1 MGRFYIKTIYGR
13 EYKYERIST
22 KRVNGKVVTKDVY
35 HGAVKPV
42 QGKLALMSAGDLK
55 QIEKFWKKGSSPE
68 TMVAAVHRYTGRTYA
83 VSTISKFCREK
94 FGKRGKK

>member
-68 TMVAAVHRYTGRTYA
+68 TMVAAAHRYTGRTYA